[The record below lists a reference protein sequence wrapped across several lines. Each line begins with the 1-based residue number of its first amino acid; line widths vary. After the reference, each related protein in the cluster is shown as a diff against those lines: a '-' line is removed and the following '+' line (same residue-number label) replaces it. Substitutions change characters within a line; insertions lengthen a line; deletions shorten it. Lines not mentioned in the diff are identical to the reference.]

1 MLRPIRDRILI
12 KPKPEATVSAGGI
25 HIPGNVD
32 PDGPVLGEVVA
43 VGPGRRDDSG
53 FLIPIDVTPGSTV
66 LFARYGGQP
75 YDYQGVEYRLVV
87 ENEILGVVG

>member
-1 MLRPIRDRILI
+1 MRIAL
-12 KPKPEATVSAGGI
+12 EAAQDAAARGETPVGAVV
-25 HIPGNVD
+25 VD
-32 PDGPVLGEVVA
+32 PATGEVVA